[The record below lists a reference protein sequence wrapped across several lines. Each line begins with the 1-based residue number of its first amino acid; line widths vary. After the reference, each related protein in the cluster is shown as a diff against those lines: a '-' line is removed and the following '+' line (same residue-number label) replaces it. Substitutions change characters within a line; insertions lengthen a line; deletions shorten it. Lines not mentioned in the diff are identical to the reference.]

1 LIRTSEP
8 RERRTGPGG
17 AVAGL
22 LRVAGL
28 FACIFA
34 SENALGLIENYQ
46 PTGWDFAFYTMA
58 ISTIAFTALI
68 VLAYRQQRWLI
79 YSIFSLTLLIDAAAM
94 DGVLRYMVQGDDFVL
109 WVVPF
114 LAHATAAIAGW
125 VLVGLRTE
133 PAYWNGIVRPVAFT
147 LALITSIFPLTSY
160 FWLEKISIV
169 LMWIP
174 VNASF
179 FLMMTAQILPPLSW
193 DSEQKWQLKATRL
206 FAVSIALFLVTP
218 YVLGGFLPLDLSQ
231 QQINAF
237 FRAAL
242 LAFTLFS
249 LMVVVGQATASIRA
263 RERAE
268 REAADAARNEAL
280 LQLELE
286 RSEREYQQALS
297 SAVESRSQLASVSH
311 DLRQPIAT
319 LRMTIAQL
327 QKDAHRTGKDDTAE
341 RLAQAV
347 DYVDHLASLYTG
359 HDDIDLRAWEH
370 DDSESGTDHSKPENV
385 RAEVLTATIRQMF
398 DAEAASRNMTL
409 RTYGDGLALSV
420 APLPMLRI
428 ISNLVSNALQHSGA
442 SRLVL
447 AFRPHGDRVRF
458 QLTDNG
464 IGMDEAKLEEV
475 REWGVKGEFSLGDG
489 LGLSIVQALCREQGF
504 KWNIA
509 SRLDCGTT
517 ITMDMPLTP
526 LQ

>member
-1 LIRTSEP
+1 MI
-8 RERRTGPGG
+8 TGL
-17 AVAGL
+17 AKAAAL
-22 LRVAGL
+22 LVCT
-28 FACIFA
+28 FATQSA
-34 SENALGLIENYQ
+34 AGLIENYV
-46 PTGWDFAFYTMA
+46 PTGWDFAFYTLA
-58 ISTIAFTALI
+58 SSTIAFTALI
-68 VLAYRQQRWLI
+68 VLAYRQYRWLI
-79 YSIFSLTLLIDAAAM
+79 YSIFSLTLLVDAAAM
-94 DGVLRYMVQGDDFVL
+94 DGVLTHLVQGGDFVL

-114 LAHATAAIAGW
+114 LAHAAAAITGW
-125 VLVGLRTE
+125 ILIGLRTE
-133 PAYWNGIVRPVAFT
+133 PTFWNGIVKPVAFT
-147 LALITSIFPLTSY
+147 MAAITSIFPLTSY

-179 FLMMTAQILPPLSW
+179 FLMMSAQVLPPLSW
-193 DSEQKWQLKATRL
+193 DSDQKWQLTATRL
-206 FAVSIALFLVTP
+206 FAVAIVLFLVLP

-249 LMVVVGQATASIRA
+249 LFVVVGQAMASVRA
-263 RERAE
+263 REQAE
-268 REAADAARNEAL
+268 REAAEAARKEAL

-297 SAVESRSQLASVSH
+297 SAMESRSQLASVSH

-327 QKDAHRTGKDDTAE
+327 QKDAHRSGRDDTAE

-347 DYVDHLASLYTG
+347 DYVDHLASVYTG
-359 HDDIDLRAWEH
+359 NDDIDLRAREH
-370 DDSESGTDHSKPENV
+370 DDSEAGTDHSEPETV
-385 RAEVLTATIRQMF
+385 RAEVLTATLHQMF
-398 DAEAASRNMTL
+398 GAEAASRNMTL
-409 RTYGDGLALSV
+409 RVYGDDLALCV
-420 APLPMLRI
+420 APLPTLRI

-447 AFRPHGDRVRF
+447 AFRPKGGRIRV

-464 IGMDEAKLEEV
+464 IGMDEAKLAKV
-475 REWGVKGEFSLGDG
+475 REWGVKGESSLGDG

-504 KWNIA
+504 GLHFT
-509 SRLDCGTT
+509 SDPGRGTT
-517 ITMDMPLTP
+517 IAVDVPAATIR
-526 LQ
+526 

>member
-1 LIRTSEP
+1 MAAVVRV
-8 RERRTGPGG
+8 G
-17 AVAGL
+17 AVLIA
-22 LRVAGL
+22 V
-28 FACIFA
+28 FAA
-34 SENALGLIENYQ
+34 RNAFGLIENYE
-46 PTGWDFAFYTMA
+46 PSGWDFAFYTLA
-58 ISTIAFTALI
+58 ISTIAFTTLI
-68 VLAYRQQRWLI
+68 VLAYRQYRWLI

-94 DGVLRYMVQGDDFVL
+94 DGLLRFLVQGGDFVL

-114 LAHATAAIAGW
+114 LAHAAAAITGW
-125 VLVGLRTE
+125 ILVGLRTE
-133 PAYWNGIVRPVAFT
+133 PAYWNGIVRPAAFT
-147 LALITSIFPLTSY
+147 LAAVTSLFPLSIY
-160 FWLEKISIV
+160 FWLEKISLV

-193 DSEQKWQLKATRL
+193 DSEQRWQLKATRL
-206 FAVSIALFLVTP
+206 FAVAMVLFLVLP

-249 LMVVVGQATASIRA
+249 LMVVVSQATASIRA

-268 REAADAARNEAL
+268 RDAAEAARKEAL

-327 QKDAHRTGKDDTAE
+327 QKDAHRRGKDDTAE

-347 DYVDHLASLYTG
+347 DYVDHLATVYTG
-359 HDDIDLRAWEH
+359 QDDSDLRAREH
-370 DDSESGTDHSKPENV
+370 DDAETGTDHSQPETV
-385 RAEVLTATIRQMF
+385 RAEVLAATIRQMF
-398 DAEAASRNMTL
+398 DAEAAHRNMAF
-409 RTYGDGLALSV
+409 RTYGENLTLSV
-420 APLPMLRI
+420 APLPTLRI
-428 ISNLVSNALQHSGA
+428 LSNLVSNAIQHSGA

-464 IGMDEAKLEEV
+464 IGMTEEKLADV
-475 REWGVKGEFSLGDG
+475 REWGVKGEASLGDG
-489 LGLSIVQALCREQGF
+489 LGLGIVQALCREQGF
-504 KWNIA
+504 EWHIA
-509 SRLDCGTT
+509 SRPDSGTS
-517 ITMDMPLTP
+517 ITVDMPAALS
-526 LQ
+526 